1 MLGTSLTF
9 LNYRVVSSVDFS
21 LEQNTE
27 VKKYGPWLSCF
38 FGHQE
43 VTDENI
49 KLFSL
54 F

>member
-1 MLGTSLTF
+1 MIFPLSKILKF
-9 LNYRVVSSVDFS
+9 
-21 LEQNTE
+21 
-27 VKKYGPWLSCF
+27 KKYGPWLSCF

-54 F
+54 FWTKKED